1 MLPPVTLLPATS
13 PDAALPALAALL
25 GCGADDLRPLL
36 PQFTAAWLTAD
47 GAGVIALRRTPRT
60 DLEVL
65 GGARP
70 GPQQA
75 EVAAALL
82 RAASA
87 SGTPLSAYAD
97 DALLPG
103 HVLQTLGW
111 EQAGQYTEWRG
122 PLPTLS
128 TSVPAGL
135 RVLPLADAPDLTV
148 RREAQDT
155 YADRLGHTLVSDADI
170 VPDAHGADDRV
181 GHIALDGAGRGV
193 GICRAWLDGE
203 TLTVGSPGV
212 HPDLRHT
219 ALRHA
224 LLRATCDAA
233 RLHGAQRLVM
243 QAWGDT
249 PAETQ
254 ADTDLGLQAVTV
266 TPIYLSRPA

>member
-1 MLPPVTLLPATS
+1 MLPAVTRLPATP
-13 PDAALPALAALL
+13 PDAALPALADLL

-36 PQFTAAWLTAD
+36 PQLTAAWLAAD
-47 GAGVIALRRTPRT
+47 DAGVIALRRTPRA

-70 GPQQA
+70 GPRQA

-97 DALLPG
+97 DSLLPG
-103 HVLQTLGW
+103 STLRTLGW
-111 EQAGQYTEWRG
+111 QHAGQYTEWHG
-122 PLPTLS
+122 PLPTPEM
-128 TSVPAGL
+128 SVPAGL
-135 RVLPLADAPDLTV
+135 RVLPLAAVSALTV
-148 RREAQDT
+148 RREAQGT
-155 YADRLGHTLVSDADI
+155 YADRLGHTLVSDTDI

-181 GHIALDGAGRGV
+181 GYIALDGAGRGV
-193 GICRAWLDGE
+193 GICRAWLDGD

-233 RLHGAQRLVM
+233 HLQGVQRLVM